1 MENAAVRVGLRL
13 HLTKI
18 SCLTA
23 VFWHPRR
30 WRRCVHRAGSKGT
43 APTSVDGKYPL

>member
-1 MENAAVRVGLRL
+1 MENAAVRVGLWL

-23 VFWHPRR
+23 VFWHPA
-30 WRRCVHRAGSKGT
+30 AGVVASISLGT
-43 APTSVDGKYPL
+43 PTSVDGKYPL